1 MTIHIP
7 VLAVGVIIGFTVTIL
22 VEVAIGIYIDNKEK
36 KLKEEKLRKTFSV
49 SFDDTTDEEMG
60 AE

>member
-22 VEVAIGIYIDNKEK
+22 VEVAIGIYIDRKEK
-36 KLKEEKLRKTFSV
+36 KLKEEKLRKAFAV
-49 SFDDTTDEEMG
+49 DDTTDEEMG